1 MQKNSELYKQLRLS
15 GYSRSI
21 KRHTLESYF
30 DFISEEEDVKCLE
43 LHLQIIR
50 RIQKRYKHSDETM
63 VIVTD
68 YVLHISNGVL
78 NCRYIEYIACMV
90 VGEGVAKTVDLL
102 KYLYNE
108 KPLWQEIERGL
119 ATKQV

>member
-43 LHLQIIR
+43 LHLGIVR
-50 RIQKRYKHSDETM
+50 RIQKKYKHNDETM
-63 VIVTD
+63 ITIID
-68 YVLHISNGVL
+68 YVLIVSEGVL
-78 NCRYIEYIACMV
+78 NLRYIEYIACMV
-90 VGEGVAKTVDLL
+90 IGEGIETTVDLL

-119 ATKQV
+119 AAK

>member
-1 MQKNSELYKQLRLS
+1 MQKNSELYKRLRLS
-15 GYSRSI
+15 GYSRNI
-21 KRHTLESYF
+21 KQYTLEAYF
-30 DFISEEEDVKCLE
+30 DSISGEEDVKYLK
-43 LHLQIIR
+43 LHLEIIR

-63 VIVTD
+63 VIIID
-68 YVLHISNGVL
+68 YVLHISNGIL

-90 VGEGVAKTVDLL
+90 IGEGIATTVDLL

-119 ATKQV
+119 AAK

>member
-1 MQKNSELYKQLRLS
+1 MQKNSELYKRVRLS
-15 GYSRSI
+15 GYSRNI
-21 KRHTLESYF
+21 KQYTLESYF
-30 DFISEEEDVKCLE
+30 DSVWGEEDKKYLE

-68 YVLHISNGVL
+68 YVLHISNGIL

-90 VGEGVAKTVDLL
+90 IGEGIVTTVDLL

-119 ATKQV
+119 AAK

>member
-1 MQKNSELYKQLRLS
+1 MQKNSELYKRVRLS
-15 GYSRSI
+15 GYSRNI
-21 KRHTLESYF
+21 KQYTLESYF
-30 DFISEEEDVKCLE
+30 DSVWAEEDKKYLE

-90 VGEGVAKTVDLL
+90 TGEGITTTVDLL
-102 KYLYNE
+102 KYLYNG
-108 KPLWQEIERGL
+108 KPLGQEIERGL
-119 ATKQV
+119 ATK